1 MTFWPTRK
9 SDPKYP
15 NPYCGRRRDLAGAAA
30 RGGYS
35 ADFGEG
41 VEQLA
46 LWDCVTGAQLASYKL
61 TRCWGG
67 ASGAVAVACD
77 GGDASARKARRGQR
91 RAARRALKE
100 MEAAAKARAADRRAG
115 GGASKATGWGGQRS
129 GGGGSGGVGGGG
141 GLLAAAGTA
150 ASRSLVHAGG

>member
-1 MTFWPTRK
+1 MTDRQSLLERPPIIVNGVDSVCVRARLK
-9 SDPKYP
+9 QRAQRNDD
-15 NPYCGRRRDLAGAAA
+15 NP
-30 RGGYS
+30 
-35 ADFGEG
+35 
-41 VEQLA
+41 V
-46 LWDCVTGAQLASYKL
+46 CVTGAQLASYKL

-150 ASRSLVHAGG
+150 AARSLVHAGG